1 MSNETYEI
9 EIKSPILRPGI
20 TIRTSVSQKYIKS
33 TVLSIL
39 NICREI
45 NNDGNISPE
54 MREINYRLLTQSR
67 PL

>member
-9 EIKSPILRPGI
+9 EIKSPLLRPGI
-20 TIRTSVSQKYIKS
+20 TIRTSVSQKYVKT
-33 TVLSIL
+33 TVLSL
-39 NICREI
+39 LDICREI
-45 NNDGNISPE
+45 NTNGNISPE